1 MTGVYLS
8 EPLKPFA
15 SLFFCCRMNGSQY
28 EREFRSI
35 LEADEIML
43 EKITKSCSA
52 IEKENYLLIKDKP
65 FAVIRAA
72 GSLGI
77 DLVAVRGDV
86 SFLVEIKTSSSPTLH
101 FSTMAGKLQ
110 QQAETMMA
118 LCEKTLTLPVY
129 AFRLKRYRGDSWRI
143 FTIDHKTLQGRL
155 RILHQRLPLLDKS
168 ANGNFIMRWEE
179 GMPLSR
185 FLEYLCK

>member
-1 MTGVYLS
+1 
-8 EPLKPFA
+8 
-15 SLFFCCRMNGSQY
+15 MNGSQY

-35 LEADEIML
+35 LEAYEIIL
-43 EKITKSCSA
+43 EKITKSCSTG
-52 IEKENYLLIKDKP
+52 EKENYLRIKDRP

-101 FSTMAGKLQ
+101 FSSMAGKLQ
-110 QQAETMMA
+110 QQAESMIA

-143 FTIDHKTLQGRL
+143 FTVNNKNLQGRL
-155 RILHQRLPLLDKS
+155 RILHQRLPLLDMS
-168 ANGNFIMRWEE
+168 VNGNFIMRWKE
-179 GMPLSR
+179 GMPLSS

>member
-1 MTGVYLS
+1 
-8 EPLKPFA
+8 
-15 SLFFCCRMNGSQY
+15 MNGSQY

-52 IEKENYLLIKDKP
+52 VEKEQYLRIKNKP

-110 QQAETMMA
+110 LQAETMMA

-143 FTIDHKTLQGRL
+143 FTLNATNLQGRL
-155 RILHQRLPLLDKS
+155 RIVHQRLPLLDKS

-185 FLEYLCK
+185 FLDYLCK